1 MFNLGDV
8 FLIVN
13 WFQFS
18 KCRKKASPFLKKN
31 TMDYKVRTPYTYKKS
46 LRCVFFD
53 GDYVEVPF
61 SDTSVD
67 NAQKSAVQ
75 SGSDLTKGV
84 YTNSSDPVRV
94 FGDSILATS
103 FNPFSRVKRESS
115 QVDMSNIDAAAASAA
130 SASAA
135 AAVVEPS
142 N

>member
-1 MFNLGDV
+1 M
-8 FLIVN
+8 I
-13 WFQFS
+13 
-18 KCRKKASPFLKKN
+18 
-31 TMDYKVRTPYTYKKS
+31 YKVRTPYTYKKS
-46 LRCVFFD
+46 VYCAYFD
-53 GDYVEVPF
+53 GEFVEVPY

-67 NAQKSAVQ
+67 NSQKAAVA

-84 YTNSSDPVRV
+84 YTNSSDPVSV

-103 FNPFSRVKRESS
+103 FNPFSRVRRESAV
-115 QVDMSNIDAAAASAA
+115 VDSSNLDAAVAAAA